1 MSINVDDYL
10 FDLLLI
16 GAIEI
21 NLFFWLVNI

>member
-16 GAIEI
+16 EAIEI

>member
-21 NLFFWLVNI
+21 DLFFWLVNI